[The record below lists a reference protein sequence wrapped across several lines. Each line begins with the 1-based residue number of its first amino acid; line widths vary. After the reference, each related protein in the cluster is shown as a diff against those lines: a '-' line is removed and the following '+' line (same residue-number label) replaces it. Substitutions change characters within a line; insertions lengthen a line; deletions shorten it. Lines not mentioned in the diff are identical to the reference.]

1 MKYEI
6 TSKPFPVVIFQLDR
20 GEYIY
25 CEAGGM
31 SWMSDGLVMDIQA
44 GGIGKAFSRAFSG
57 ENMFINKYLSQRDGG
72 EIGISS
78 KFLGNILKVELKQGD
93 SIVLQKGA
101 MLAFTEGIDRK
112 IAFKSPMKGL
122 FGGEGFIMQEVF
134 GEGLLFIE
142 VDGET
147 REYNLEPGERLIL
160 DTGHLLLMDKTCT
173 MDVKTVGGVKNTLFG
188 GEGLFNTTVTGPG
201 KVIIQTSPISKLAR
215 SLSRFFPSSG
225 S

>member
-6 TSKPFPVVIFQLDR
+6 TGKPFPVVIFQLDR

-31 SWMSDGLVMDIQA
+31 SWMNDAMTMDTQA
-44 GGIGKAFSRAFSG
+44 GGIGKAFGRAFSG
-57 ENMFINKYLSQRDGG
+57 ENMFVNKYQSERDGG
-72 EIGISS
+72 EIAISS
-78 KFLGNILKVELKQGD
+78 SFLGSIQKIELQRGD
-93 SIVLQKGA
+93 SIILQKGA
-101 MLAFTEGIDRK
+101 ILAYTEGIDRK
-112 IAFKSPMKGL
+112 VFFKSPMKGL

-134 GEGLLFIE
+134 GEGLLFME

-147 REYNLEPGERLIL
+147 REYDLAPGEKMIL

-173 MDVKTVGGVKNTLFG
+173 MDIKSVGGVKNTLFG
-188 GEGLFNTTVTGPG
+188 GEGLFNTTITGPG
-201 KVIIQTSPISKLAR
+201 KVVIQTSPINKLAS
-215 SLSRFFPSSG
+215 SLRPFFPAG

>member
-31 SWMSDGLVMDIQA
+31 SWMSDGLVMGTEA

-57 ENMFINKYLSQRDGG
+57 ENMFINKYMSEKDGG

-78 KFLGNILKVELKQGD
+78 KFLGNILKIELKYGD
-93 SIVLQKGA
+93 SIILQKGA

-147 REYNLEPGERLIL
+147 REYDLAPGERIVL

-173 MDVKTVGGVKNTLFG
+173 MDVKAVGGVKNTLFG
-188 GEGLFNTTVTGPG
+188 GEGIFNTTVTGPG
-201 KVIIQTSPISKLAR
+201 KVVIQTSPINKLAR
-215 SLSRFFPSSG
+215 SLRKFFPSSG

>member
-31 SWMSDGLVMDIQA
+31 SWMTDGLVMDTQA

-57 ENMFINKYLSQRDGG
+57 ENMFINKYMSEVDGG

-78 KFLGNILKVELKQGD
+78 KFLGNILKIELQRGD
-93 SIVLQKGA
+93 SIILQKGA

-134 GEGLLFIE
+134 GEGLLFVE

-147 REYNLEPGERLIL
+147 REYDLAPGERLVL
-160 DTGHLLLMDKTCT
+160 DTGHLLFMDKTCT

-188 GEGLFNTTVTGPG
+188 GEGIFNTTVTGPG
-201 KVIIQTSPISKLAR
+201 KVVIQTSPISKLAR
-215 SLSRFFPSSG
+215 SLGKFFQSVNP
-225 S
+225 